1 MCSPAD
7 FCGAKVI
14 WLPVRTFQLH
24 VFWSDRYP
32 PMTLRVQKV
41 YALPGL
47 GEAICE
53 CAAALELVT
62 VT

>member
-1 MCSPAD
+1 M
-7 FCGAKVI
+7 I

-24 VFWSDRYP
+24 VLWSDRYP
-32 PMTLRVQKV
+32 PMSSIVQKV
-41 YALPGL
+41 YVLPGL

-53 CAAALELVT
+53 CAAAYELVT